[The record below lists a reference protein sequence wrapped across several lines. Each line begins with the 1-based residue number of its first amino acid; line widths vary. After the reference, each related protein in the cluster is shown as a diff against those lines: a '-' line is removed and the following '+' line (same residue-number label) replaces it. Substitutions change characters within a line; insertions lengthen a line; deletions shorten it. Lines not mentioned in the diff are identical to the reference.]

1 MLKIHD
7 TQLSTLR
14 KHFLA
19 ESLARTFQSSALSSS
34 VESATGDVLVA
45 DPKGNRARYS
55 LDSHGFVNGVASPLG
70 RRWRLENDSQGKLLA
85 LSDPKGLRLGLSYD
99 SRGLLSSASHGS
111 HKLFDVGYDK
121 QGLLNEVIYPDGTR
135 RSYEY
140 KTPELISVVVNRL
153 GAEVKYDYGLE
164 GLLESIWDAN
174 GRQTRFEYGRWSRP
188 ERVIRTDGSHE
199 SYVYNSR
206 GLVEQ
211 IITGSELLA
220 HVEYDDQDQ
229 PVVITYGDGE
239 RLSRVYEGGRLVET
253 STAGSTLKYVYD
265 DKGRV
270 IEEHQDGLVVRYAYD
285 ESGALTG
292 LTYPSG
298 EQVEF
303 TLDADHRPS
312 SIRIWT
318 GEYYRFGYGADDRTI
333 ELSGPNDLTT
343 VIRQS
348 QLGRPVSAVT
358 RRSNFATARDLF
370 SYTCE
375 YDAEARL
382 RSCKDSDFGSR
393 RFTYDAEGQLLEVDS
408 ENPGLRERFAYD
420 LAGNRMRWN
429 EQRATF
435 DSLNRLT
442 QQGDTW
448 CRYDERGNLVALRSC
463 EGEWSYR
470 YNFRNLLVEARGPG
484 GKRVSF
490 GYDALGRR
498 IWKRTAA
505 AEVRYVWAGET
516 LIGEVEKSG
525 GRTITRDFLYIPG
538 TYTPLAMR
546 VDGRVYCYHT
556 DHRGAPIRLTN
567 EVGSVVWAADY
578 SAYGRAS
585 VLVERISNPLRLP
598 GQYHDEETGL
608 QYNRFRYYSPLLGRY
623 FTQDPTTYLGGLHF
637 YSYANN
643 DPINSADPQGLW
655 SWSGVASA
663 VAAAAVGIAVAAVV
677 VATAPVSLPALAVTA
692 AAVVLGGAAAGAVGF
707 GLNEALNQ
715 TDFCFLCILKA
726 MGRGALIGAVASLPF
741 AFLPATAGVLAFMGA
756 GAASGAIGYIGD
768 WLTNPG
774 AEWSWSDFGW
784 SVGLGAVTA
793 GAGRY
798 IAGKYTQWRA
808 RGKVFREDNKPFSSE
823 GSKPDRVKSHMDAE
837 GNIRPA
843 NAQGD
848 ATELQHVRG
857 SEPKKS
863 NSPYTS
869 FKESQGSGKSYGSK
883 STITV
888 DKARL
893 QRDIQAG
900 KVKDV
905 EVIEHNQL
913 LKAHDKAIQEAQARY
928 DQSPT
933 PKNRERLDRVTMDRA
948 NSARDKEVLI
958 KGVIPKEYVTVK
970 PNVGP
975 QSSMGW
981 VGGTVGTLTG
991 SD

>member
-19 ESLARTFQSSALSSS
+19 ESLARSFQSSSLSSS

-45 DPKGNRARYS
+45 DPKGNQARYT
-55 LDSHGFVNGVASPLG
+55 LDGHGFVNGVTSPLG

-99 SRGLLSSASHGS
+99 SRGLLTSTSQGS

-121 QGLLNEVIYPDGTR
+121 QGLLNEIIYPDGTR
-135 RSYEY
+135 RTYEY
-140 KTPELISVVVNRL
+140 KTPQLISAVGNRL
-153 GAEVKYDYGLE
+153 GAGVEYKYDSG
-164 GLLESIWDAN
+164 GLLESIRDGN
-174 GRQTRFEYGRWSRP
+174 GHRTQFEYGRWSRP
-188 ERVIRTDGSHE
+188 DRAIRADGSYE

-206 GLVEQ
+206 GLVER
-211 IITGSELLA
+211 IFTGSELLA
-220 HVEYDDQDQ
+220 YIEYDDQDQ
-229 PVVITYGDGE
+229 PVVITYGGGE

-253 STAGSTLKYVYD
+253 STEGSTVKYVYD
-265 DKGRV
+265 DKGHV
-270 IEEHQDGLVVRYAYD
+270 LEEHQDDLVVRYDYD

-292 LTYPSG
+292 LVYPSG
-298 EQVEF
+298 ERVEF
-303 TLDADHRPS
+303 ALDADQRPS
-312 SIRIWT
+312 SIRLWT
-318 GEYYRFGYGADDRTI
+318 GDFYRFGYGADDRTI

-348 QLGRPVSAVT
+348 QLGLPVSVVT

-382 RSCKDSDFGSR
+382 RSCKDSAFGSR
-393 RFTYDAEGQLLEVDS
+393 RFTYDSEGQILEVDS

-420 LAGNRMRWN
+420 LAGNRVRWN

-435 DSLNRLT
+435 DSVNRLI

-448 CRYDERGNLVALRSC
+448 CGYDARGNLVSLRSSA
-463 EGEWSYR
+463 GEWIYR
-470 YNFRNLLVEARGPG
+470 YNFRNLLVEAHGPG
-484 GKRVSF
+484 GQRVSY

-516 LIGEVEKSG
+516 LIGEVERSG
-525 GRTITRDFLYIPG
+525 SRTITRDFLYIPG

-546 VDGRVYCYHT
+546 VDGRIYSYHT
-556 DHRGAPIRLTN
+556 DHRGVPIRLTN

-578 SAYGRAS
+578 SAYGQAS

-623 FTQDPTTYLGGLHF
+623 LTQDPTTYLNGLHF
-637 YSYANN
+637 YSYASN

-655 SWSGVASA
+655 SWSWSAVASIAASA
-663 VAAAAVGIAVAAVV
+663 VVGIAVTVAVG
-677 VATAPVSLPALAVTA
+677 ALLAPLALPALAVTA

-726 MGRGALIGAVASLPF
+726 MGKGALVGAVASLPF
-741 AFLPATAGVLAFMGA
+741 VFLPAAAGALAFMGA

-768 WLTNPG
+768 WLASPG
-774 AEWSWSDFGW
+774 AEWSWLGFSI

-793 GAGRY
+793 GVGAKYMKWKQSRNAPREAPPAETPEPPVPQPEAPVGHSKGTTVRLDQVRYSQKTVNPEMRGSSGDKASISDVANDMRNNGWNTKSDPPDMVDWGDGQYQTLDHRRIMAAREAGLEE
-798 IAGKYTQWRA
+798 I
-808 RGKVFREDNKPFSSE
+808 
-823 GSKPDRVKSHMDAE
+823 
-837 GNIRPA
+837 PA
-843 NAQGD
+843 NIHAASDPLPPDVAQRFEFQKTFTDPVTGVKYNKGD
-848 ATELQHVRG
+848 LPTTWGEAAMGRAAKQGSSFPLRG
-857 SEPKKS
+857 SVEPPKLS
-863 NSPYTS
+863 
-869 FKESQGSGKSYGSK
+869 GSG
-883 STITV
+883 
-888 DKARL
+888 
-893 QRDIQAG
+893 
-900 KVKDV
+900 
-905 EVIEHNQL
+905 N
-913 LKAHDKAIQEAQARY
+913 
-928 DQSPT
+928 
-933 PKNRERLDRVTMDRA
+933 
-948 NSARDKEVLI
+948 
-958 KGVIPKEYVTVK
+958 
-970 PNVGP
+970 
-975 QSSMGW
+975 
-981 VGGTVGTLTG
+981 
-991 SD
+991 